1 MVTNHCPREHTT
13 HSLPSP
19 QDFIGALG
27 YLLMVTLKVGPA
39 STKNPWACNS
49 LALVTIFFPGA
60 SFIATDG
67 IALYAYLT
75 LVHPSFRHS
84 SRCQDSRRTIYAF
97 VAACLIIP
105 GIVTGTIAG
114 LNVEGYDKDFFT
126 DTCWI
131 KNQTGPD
138 ASAKTFEYQ
147 VLGGKAVEWLSFVF
161 VLCCYVPT
169 VRKLHSVLRH
179 NVSRQ
184 SKDIRRMLFRLALV
198 PGIFILLRV
207 PSALH
212 TLLMYIL
219 QTPTYKGYQTMVAMQ
234 AIGDT
239 GQGAAN
245 GMLYVVCSDTVHR
258 VFFGG
263 CCFASSDNDEEI
275 EYRELSEAQSSIGA
289 TNPSDRLM
297 QSQHEYYETGEPLYD
312 DNENAADL
320 GVSSFDEESV

>member
-1 MVTNHCPREHTT
+1 
-13 HSLPSP
+13 
-19 QDFIGALG
+19 
-27 YLLMVTLKVGPA
+27 MVTLMPRNGK
-39 STKNPWACNS
+39 KNSLEINKLACNF

-75 LVHPSFRHS
+75 LVHPYFRHT
-84 SRCQDSRRTIYAF
+84 SRCQYSHRTIHVF

-105 GIVTGTIAG
+105 CIMTVIIAA
-114 LNVEGYDKDFFT
+114 LHAEGYDPSFKT

-131 KNQTGPD
+131 RGSNISDTTK
-138 ASAKTFEYQ
+138 FEYQ
-147 VLGGKAVEWLSFVF
+147 LLGGKGIEWVSFIF

-179 NVSRQ
+179 SVSHQ

-198 PGIFILLRV
+198 PGVFILLRL
-207 PSALH
+207 PSAIH
-212 TLLMYIL
+212 TVLMFCLGPNYNGVDIM
-219 QTPTYKGYQTMVAMQ
+219 TAMQ

-245 GMLYVVCSDTVHR
+245 GLMYVVCSDTIHQ

-263 CCFASSDNDEEI
+263 CCCASSESEDVI
-275 EYRELSEAQSSIGA
+275 GYRDLSEAQSSIGG
-289 TNPSDRLM
+289 TSPSERLM
-297 QSQHEYYETGEPLYD
+297 QSQHEHYDTGEALYD
-312 DNENAADL
+312 SDHVIDP
-320 GVSSFDEESV
+320 GKPPYWDEGAHV